1 MAKNPER
8 LMVLDTPTLYFRA
21 FFGVPDTIRSPD
33 GMPVN
38 AVRGTLDFV
47 SHLITTYKPDR
58 MVACFDADWRPAFRV
73 EAIPSYKAH
82 RVLEEAPAGAV
93 DDAGIAVVDI
103 EEVPDTL
110 SPQVPV
116 IEAALDALGIA
127 RAEAPGYEADDV
139 LATLAER
146 WVAAGRGP
154 VDVVTMDRDL
164 YQLVDDARGIRV
176 LNIGKGVT
184 KLEVVTDEV
193 LREKYGIRGGEYAD
207 FAALRGDPSD
217 GLPGV
222 TGIGEK
228 TAAALISQ
236 YGDLAGVRAAATDP
250 ASALKP
256 AQRKRIGEA
265 AAYLDAAPTVVRVVR
280 DAPVVEHIDVLPREP
295 KDPIMA
301 AMLAEKFGLK
311 AVMARVTRVMGE
323 R

>member
-33 GMPVN
+33 GMVVN
-38 AVRGTLDFV
+38 AVRGTLESV
-47 SHLITTYKPDR
+47 SYLIATYKPDR
-58 MVACFDADWRPAFRV
+58 LVACFDADWRPAFRV

-82 RVLEEAPAGAV
+82 RVLEEAPAG
-93 DDAGIAVVDI
+93 DAGVDV
-103 EEVPDTL
+103 EEVPDLL

-127 RAEAPGYEADDV
+127 RAEAPGFEADDV

-146 WVAAGRGP
+146 WNGRGP

-164 YQLVDDARGIRV
+164 YQLVDDTREIRV

-184 KLEVVTDEV
+184 KLEPVTDAV
-193 LREKYGIRGGEYAD
+193 LREKYGISGGEYAD

-222 TGIGEK
+222 QGIGEK

-236 YGDLAGVRAAATDP
+236 YRDLAGVRAAATDP
-250 ASALKP
+250 ASTLKP
-256 AQRKRIGEA
+256 AQRKRIAEA

-280 DAPVVEHIDVLPREP
+280 DAPVVEHDDVLPREP
-295 KDPIMA
+295 KDPVMA
-301 AMLAEKFGLK
+301 TMLAEKFGVK
-311 AVMARVTRVMGE
+311 TAMARLTRMMAE

>member
-33 GMPVN
+33 GVPVN
-38 AVRGTLDFV
+38 AVRGTLESI
-47 SHLITTYKPDR
+47 SHLISVYKPDR

-73 EAIPSYKAH
+73 EAIASYKAH
-82 RVLEEAPAGAV
+82 RVLVEAAV
-93 DDAGIAVVDI
+93 SDSGIDI
-103 EEVPDTL
+103 EEVPDLLT
-110 SPQVPV
+110 PQVPV

-127 RAEAPGYEADDV
+127 RADAPGFEADDV

-146 WVAAGRGP
+146 WSGGGRGP

-164 YQLVDDARGIRV
+164 YQLVDDAREIRV

-184 KLEVVTDEV
+184 KLEVVTESV
-193 LREKYGIRGGEYAD
+193 LREKYGITGTEYAD

-222 TGIGEK
+222 PGIGEK

-256 AQRKRIGEA
+256 AQRKRIAEA
-265 AAYLDAAPTVVRVVR
+265 AAYLEAAPTVVRVVR
-280 DAPVVEHIDVLPREP
+280 DAPVAEHDDRLPREA
-295 KDPIMA
+295 KDPVMA
-301 AMLAEKFGLK
+301 TMLAEKFGVK
-311 AVMARVTRVMGE
+311 AAMARVMRVLGE

>member
-33 GMPVN
+33 GMVVN
-38 AVRGTLDFV
+38 AVRGTVESV
-47 SHLITTYKPDR
+47 SYLINTYKPDR
-58 MVACFDADWRPAFRV
+58 LVACFDADWRPAFRV

-82 RVLEEAPAGAV
+82 RVLEEAPAGGAGV
-93 DDAGIAVVDI
+93 DV
-103 EEVPDTL
+103 EEVPDLL

-127 RAEAPGYEADDV
+127 RAEAPGFEADDV

-146 WVAAGRGP
+146 WDGRGP

-164 YQLVDDARGIRV
+164 YQLVDDTREIRV

-184 KLEVVTDEV
+184 KLEVVTDQI
-193 LREKYGIRGGEYAD
+193 LREKYGITGGEYAD

-222 TGIGEK
+222 SGIGEK

-236 YGDLAGVRAAATDP
+236 YKDLAGVRAAAEDP
-250 ASALKP
+250 ASTLKP
-256 AQRKRIGEA
+256 AQRKRIAEA
-265 AAYLDAAPTVVRVVR
+265 AGYLDAAPTVVRVVR
-280 DAPVVEHIDVLPREP
+280 DAPVVEHDDRLPREP

-301 AMLAEKFGLK
+301 AMLAEKFGVK
-311 AVMARVTRVMGE
+311 TAVARLTRVMAE

>member
-1 MAKNPER
+1 MAKTEER

-47 SHLITTYKPDR
+47 SHLIGTYKPDR
-58 MVACFDADWRPAFRV
+58 LVACFDADWRPAFRV

-82 RVLEEAPAGAV
+82 RVLEEAPAGASGADGV
-93 DDAGIAVVDI
+93 DV

-127 RAEAPGYEADDV
+127 RAEAPGFEADDV

-146 WVAAGRGP
+146 WSGHGP

-164 YQLVDDARGIRV
+164 YQLVDDTRQIRV

-184 KLEVVTDEV
+184 KLEVVTDDV
-193 LREKYGIRGGEYAD
+193 LREKYGISGGEYAD

-236 YGDLAGVRAAATDP
+236 YRDLPGVRAAATDP
-250 ASALKP
+250 ASTLKP
-256 AQRKRIGEA
+256 AQRKRIAEA
-265 AAYLDAAPTVVRVVR
+265 AGYLDAAPTVVRVVR
-280 DAPVVEHIDVLPREP
+280 DAPVVEHDDVLPREA

-311 AVMARVTRVMGE
+311 TAMARVIRVMGE

>member
-1 MAKNPER
+1 MAKTPER

-21 FFGVPDTIRSPD
+21 FFGVPDSIRSPD

-47 SHLITTYKPDR
+47 SHLIGTYKPDR
-58 MVACFDADWRPAFRV
+58 LVACFDADWRPAFRV
-73 EAIPSYKAH
+73 EAIASYKAH
-82 RVLEEAPAGAV
+82 RVVEAAPAGV
-93 DDAGIAVVDI
+93 DV
-103 EEVPDTL
+103 EEVPDLLT
-110 SPQVPV
+110 PQVPV
-116 IEAALDALGIA
+116 IEAVLDALGIA
-127 RAEAPGYEADDV
+127 RTEAPGFEADDV

-146 WVAAGRGP
+146 WSGGGRGP

-164 YQLVDDARGIRV
+164 YQLVYDARGIRV

-193 LREKYGIRGGEYAD
+193 LREKYGITGGEYAD

-222 TGIGEK
+222 QGIGEK

-236 YGDLAGVRAAATDP
+236 YGDLAGVRAAAADP
-250 ASALKP
+250 LTALKP
-256 AQRKRIGEA
+256 AQRTRIAEA
-265 AAYLDAAPTVVRVVR
+265 AGYLDAAPTVVRVVR
-280 DAPVVEHIDVLPREP
+280 DAPVGEHDDRVPREAA
-295 KDPIMA
+295 DPVLA
-301 AMLAEKFGLK
+301 AALAEKFGVKTAMARLMR
-311 AVMARVTRVMGE
+311 VMAE

>member
-33 GMPVN
+33 GMVVN
-38 AVRGTLDFV
+38 AVRGTLESV
-47 SHLITTYKPDR
+47 SHLIATYKPDR
-58 MVACFDADWRPAFRV
+58 LVACFDADWRPAFRV

-82 RVLEEAPAGAV
+82 RVLEEAPADGAGV
-93 DDAGIAVVDI
+93 DV
-103 EEVPDTL
+103 EVPDLL

-127 RAEAPGYEADDV
+127 RAEAPGFEADDV

-146 WVAAGRGP
+146 WSVPERGP

-164 YQLVDDARGIRV
+164 YQLVDDTRHIRV

-193 LREKYGIRGGEYAD
+193 LREKYGISGGEYAD

-222 TGIGEK
+222 QGIGEK

-236 YGDLAGVRAAATDP
+236 YKDLAGVRAAAEDP
-250 ASALKP
+250 ASTLKP
-256 AQRKRIGEA
+256 AQRKRIAEA
-265 AAYLDAAPTVVRVVR
+265 AEYLDAAPTVVRVVR
-280 DAPVVEHIDVLPREP
+280 DAPVVEHDDVLPREP
-295 KDPIMA
+295 KDPVMA
-301 AMLAEKFGLK
+301 TMLAEKFGVK
-311 AVMARVTRVMGE
+311 TAMARLTRVMAE

>member
-1 MAKNPER
+1 
-8 LMVLDTPTLYFRA
+8 MVLDTPTLYFRA

-33 GMPVN
+33 GMVVN
-38 AVRGTLDFV
+38 AVRGTLESV
-47 SHLITTYKPDR
+47 SYLIATYKPDR
-58 MVACFDADWRPAFRV
+58 LVACFDADWRPAFRV

-82 RVLEEAPAGAV
+82 RVLEEAPAGAAGV
-93 DDAGIAVVDI
+93 DV
-103 EEVPDTL
+103 EEVPDLL

-127 RAEAPGYEADDV
+127 RAEAPGFEADDV

-146 WVAAGRGP
+146 WDGRGP

-164 YQLVDDARGIRV
+164 YQLVDDAREIRV

-184 KLEVVTDEV
+184 KLEPVTDAV
-193 LREKYGIRGGEYAD
+193 LREKYGISGGEYAD

-222 TGIGEK
+222 QGIGEK

-236 YGDLAGVRAAATDP
+236 YRDLAGVRAAATDP
-250 ASALKP
+250 TSTLKP
-256 AQRKRIGEA
+256 AQRKRIAEA

-280 DAPVVEHIDVLPREP
+280 DAPVVEHDDVLPREP
-295 KDPIMA
+295 KDPVTA
-301 AMLAEKFGLK
+301 TMLAEKFGVK
-311 AVMARVTRVMGE
+311 AAMARVTRVMAE

>member
-1 MAKNPER
+1 MAKTEER

-21 FFGVPDTIRSPD
+21 FFGVPDAIKSPD

-38 AVRGTLDFV
+38 AVRGTLDFF
-47 SHLITTYKPDR
+47 SHLINTYRPDR
-58 MVACFDADWRPAFRV
+58 VAACFDADWRPAFRV

-82 RVLEEAPAGAV
+82 RVLVEAPTEV
-93 DDAGIAVVDI
+93 DVDV

-110 SPQVPV
+110 SPQIPV
-116 IEAALDALGIA
+116 IEAVLDAAGIA
-127 RAEAPGYEADDV
+127 RVEAPGFEADDV

-146 WVAAGRGP
+146 WVAAASGP

-164 YQLVDDARGIRV
+164 YQLVDDARRVRV

-184 KLEVVTDEV
+184 KLEVVTDAV
-193 LREKYGIRGGEYAD
+193 LREKYGIEGRDYAD

-222 TGIGEK
+222 SGIGEK
-228 TAAALISQ
+228 TAAALISE
-236 YGDLAGVRAAATDP
+236 YGDVAGVRAAALDP
-250 ASALKP
+250 VSNLKP
-256 AQRKRIGEA
+256 AQRKRIVEA

-280 DAPVVEHIDVLPREP
+280 DAPVVDHDDRLPREP
-295 KDPIMA
+295 KDPVQLA
-301 AMLAEKFGLK
+301 TLAEKFGLK
-311 AVMARVTRVMGE
+311 TATARLVKALAE

>member
-33 GMPVN
+33 GMVVN
-38 AVRGTLDFV
+38 AVRGTLESV
-47 SHLITTYKPDR
+47 SYLIATYKPDR
-58 MVACFDADWRPAFRV
+58 LVACFDADWRPAFRV

-82 RVLEEAPAGAV
+82 RVLEEAPAGEAGV
-93 DDAGIAVVDI
+93 DV
-103 EEVPDTL
+103 EEVPDLL

-127 RAEAPGYEADDV
+127 RAEAPGFEADDV

-146 WVAAGRGP
+146 WDGRGP

-164 YQLVDDARGIRV
+164 YQLVDDTREIRV

-184 KLEVVTDEV
+184 KLEPVTDAV
-193 LREKYGIRGGEYAD
+193 LREKYGISGGEYAD

-222 TGIGEK
+222 QGIGEK

-236 YGDLAGVRAAATDP
+236 YRDLAGVRAAATDP
-250 ASALKP
+250 ASTLKP
-256 AQRKRIGEA
+256 AQRKRIAEA
-265 AAYLDAAPTVVRVVR
+265 VAYLDAAPTVVRVVR
-280 DAPVVEHIDVLPREP
+280 DAPVVEHDDVLPREP
-295 KDPIMA
+295 KDPVMA
-301 AMLAEKFGLK
+301 TMLAEKFGVK
-311 AVMARVTRVMGE
+311 AAMARVTRVMAE

>member
-1 MAKNPER
+1 MAKNQER

-21 FFGVPDTIRSPD
+21 FFGVPDSIKSPD

-47 SHLITTYKPDR
+47 SHLISTYKPDR
-58 MVACFDADWRPAFRV
+58 MTACFDADWRPAFRV

-82 RVLEEAPAGAV
+82 RVLEEAPAADG
-93 DDAGIAVVDI
+93 VDI

-110 SPQVPV
+110 TPQIPV

-127 RAEAPGYEADDV
+127 RAEAPGFEADDV

-146 WVAAGRGP
+146 WGGP

-164 YQLVDDARGIRV
+164 YQMVDDARGIRV
-176 LNIGKGVT
+176 LNIGKGVA
-184 KLEVVTDEV
+184 KLEVVTDAV
-193 LREKYGIRGGEYAD
+193 LQEKYGISGGEYAD

-222 TGIGEK
+222 QGIGEK

-236 YGDLAGVRAAATDP
+236 YGDLAGVRAAAADP
-250 ASALKP
+250 GSALKP
-256 AQRKRIGEA
+256 AQRKRIAEA
-265 AAYLDAAPTVVRVVR
+265 AGYLDAAPTVVRVVR
-280 DAPVVEHIDVLPREP
+280 DAPVVEHDDRLPREP

-301 AMLAEKFGLK
+301 AMLAEKFGLTT
-311 AVMARVTRVMGE
+311 AMARLTRAMAE

>member
-1 MAKNPER
+1 MANNQER

-38 AVRGTLDFV
+38 AIRGTLDFV
-47 SHLITTYKPDR
+47 SHLISTYKPDR
-58 MVACFDADWRPAFRV
+58 VVACFDADWRPAFRV

-82 RVLEEAPAGAV
+82 RVLEEVPAAEGV
-93 DDAGIAVVDI
+93 DV

-110 SPQVPV
+110 TPQIPV

-127 RAEAPGYEADDV
+127 RAEAPGFEADDV

-146 WVAAGRGP
+146 WDGP

-164 YQLVDDARGIRV
+164 YQMVDDSRGIRV
-176 LNIGKGVT
+176 LNIGKGVA
-184 KLEVVTDEV
+184 KLEVVTDAV
-193 LREKYGIRGGEYAD
+193 LREKYGITGGEYAD

-222 TGIGEK
+222 AGIGEK

-236 YGDLAGVRAAATDP
+236 YGDLAGVRAAAADP
-250 ASALKP
+250 SSALKP

-265 AAYLDAAPTVVRVVR
+265 AGYLDAAPTVVRVVR
-280 DAPVVEHIDVLPREP
+280 DAPVVEHDDRLPREP

-311 AVMARVTRVMGE
+311 AVMSRLTRAMAE

>member
-1 MAKNPER
+1 MAKTPER

-21 FFGVPDTIRSPD
+21 FFGIPDSIRSPD

-38 AVRGTLDFV
+38 AVRGTLDSV
-47 SHLITTYKPDR
+47 SHLIATYQPDR
-58 MVACFDADWRPAFRV
+58 LVACFDADWRPAFRV
-73 EAIPSYKAH
+73 AAIASYKAH
-82 RVLEEAPAGAV
+82 RVLEEAPAGGPGV
-93 DDAGIAVVDI
+93 DV
-103 EEVPDTL
+103 EEVPDLLT
-110 SPQVPV
+110 PQVPV

-127 RAEAPGYEADDV
+127 RAEAPGFEADDV

-146 WVAAGRGP
+146 WSGGGRGP

-193 LREKYGIRGGEYAD
+193 LREKYGITGADYAD

-222 TGIGEK
+222 PGIGEK

-236 YGDLAGVRAAATDP
+236 YGDLAGVRAAAEDP
-250 ASALKP
+250 LSALKP
-256 AQRKRIGEA
+256 AQRKRIAEA
-265 AAYLDAAPTVVRVVR
+265 AVYLDAAPTVVRVVR
-280 DAPVVEHIDVLPREP
+280 DAPVRDHDDQVPREAA
-295 KDPIMA
+295 DPVMA
-301 AMLAEKFGLK
+301 AALAEKFGVKTAVARLMR
-311 AVMARVTRVMGE
+311 VMAE

>member
-1 MAKNPER
+1 
-8 LMVLDTPTLYFRA
+8 MVLDTPTLYFRA

-47 SHLITTYKPDR
+47 SHLIGTYKPDR
-58 MVACFDADWRPAFRV
+58 LVACFDADWRPAFRV

-82 RVLEEAPAGAV
+82 RVLAEAPAGASGADGV
-93 DDAGIAVVDI
+93 DV

-127 RAEAPGYEADDV
+127 RAEAPGFEADDV

-146 WVAAGRGP
+146 WSGHGP

-164 YQLVDDARGIRV
+164 YQMVDDARQIRV

-184 KLEVVTDEV
+184 KLEVVTDAV
-193 LREKYGIRGGEYAD
+193 LREKYGISGNEYAD

-236 YGDLAGVRAAATDP
+236 YRDLPGVRAAATDP
-250 ASALKP
+250 TSTLKP
-256 AQRKRIGEA
+256 AQRKRIAEA
-265 AAYLDAAPTVVRVVR
+265 AGYLDAAPTVVRVVR
-280 DAPVVEHIDVLPREP
+280 DAPVVEHDDMLPREA

-311 AVMARVTRVMGE
+311 TAMARVIRVMGE

>member
-1 MAKNPER
+1 MAKNQER

-47 SHLITTYKPDR
+47 SHLISTYRPDR

-73 EAIPSYKAH
+73 AAIASYKAH
-82 RVLEEAPAGAV
+82 RVLEPAPAGGAGV
-93 DDAGIAVVDI
+93 DV

-110 SPQVPV
+110 TPQIPV
-116 IEAALDALGIA
+116 IEAVLDVLGIA
-127 RAEAPGYEADDV
+127 RAEAPGFEADDV

-146 WVAAGRGP
+146 WDGP

-193 LREKYGIRGGEYAD
+193 LREKYGISGREYAD

-222 TGIGEK
+222 PGIGEK
-228 TAAALISQ
+228 TAAALIAQ
-236 YGDLAGVRAAATDP
+236 YGDLAGVRAAAADP
-250 ASALKP
+250 LSALKP
-256 AQRKRIGEA
+256 AQRKRIAEA
-265 AAYLDAAPTVVRVVR
+265 AGYLDAAPTVVRVVR
-280 DAPVVEHIDVLPREP
+280 DAPVAEHDDRVPREA
-295 KDPIMA
+295 KDPVMA
-301 AMLAEKFGLK
+301 EMLAEKFGVK
-311 AVMARVTRVMGE
+311 AAVARLVRALAE

>member
-1 MAKNPER
+1 MADTDER

-38 AVRGTLDFV
+38 AVRGTLDSV
-47 SHLITTYKPDR
+47 SLLIAAYKPDR
-58 MVACFDADWRPAFRV
+58 VVACFDADWRPAFRV
-73 EAIPSYKAH
+73 EAIASYKAH
-82 RVLEEAPAGAV
+82 RVLEEAPTAAGV
-93 DDAGIAVVDI
+93 DV
-103 EEVPDTL
+103 EEVPDLLT
-110 SPQVPV
+110 PQVPV
-116 IEAALDALGIA
+116 IEAALDAVGIA
-127 RAEAPGYEADDV
+127 RAEAPGYEADDA

-146 WVAAGRGP
+146 WSESGRGP

-164 YQLVDDARGIRV
+164 YQLVDDARRIRV
-176 LNIGKGVT
+176 LNIGKGVA
-184 KLEVVTDEV
+184 KLEVVTDAV
-193 LREKYGIRGGEYAD
+193 LREKYGIGGAEYAD

-222 TGIGEK
+222 AGIGEK

-236 YGDLAGVRAAATDP
+236 YGDLAGVRAAAADP

-256 AQRKRIGEA
+256 AQRKRIAEA
-265 AAYLDAAPTVVRVVR
+265 AAYLDVAPTVVRVVR
-280 DAPVVEHIDVLPREP
+280 DAPVAEHDDRLPREP
-295 KDPIMA
+295 KDPVMA

-311 AVMARVTRVMGE
+311 AAMARLTRALAE

>member
-1 MAKNPER
+1 MAKTPER

-21 FFGVPDTIRSPD
+21 FFGVPDSIRSPD

-47 SHLITTYKPDR
+47 SHLIGAYKPDR
-58 MVACFDADWRPAFRV
+58 LVACFDADWRPAFRV
-73 EAIPSYKAH
+73 EAIASYKAH
-82 RVLEEAPAGAV
+82 RVVQEAPAGV
-93 DDAGIAVVDI
+93 DV
-103 EEVPDTL
+103 EEVPDLLT
-110 SPQVPV
+110 PQVPV
-116 IEAALDALGIA
+116 IEAVLDALGIA
-127 RAEAPGYEADDV
+127 RAEAPGFEADDV

-146 WVAAGRGP
+146 WSGGGHGP

-164 YQLVDDARGIRV
+164 YQLVDDAREIRV

-193 LREKYGIRGGEYAD
+193 LREKYGITGGEYAD

-222 TGIGEK
+222 QGIGEK

-236 YGDLAGVRAAATDP
+236 YGDLAGVRAAAEDP
-250 ASALKP
+250 LTALKP
-256 AQRKRIGEA
+256 AQRKRIAEA
-265 AAYLDAAPTVVRVVR
+265 AGYLDAAPTVVRVVR
-280 DAPVVEHIDVLPREP
+280 DAPVGEHDDQVPREAA
-295 KDPIMA
+295 DPVLA
-301 AMLAEKFGLK
+301 AALAEKFGVKTAMARLMR
-311 AVMARVTRVMGE
+311 VMAE

>member
-33 GMPVN
+33 GMVVN
-38 AVRGTLDFV
+38 AVRGTLESV
-47 SHLITTYKPDR
+47 SYLIATYKPDR
-58 MVACFDADWRPAFRV
+58 LVACFDADWRPAFRV

-82 RVLEEAPAGAV
+82 RVLEEAPAGEPGV
-93 DDAGIAVVDI
+93 DV
-103 EEVPDTL
+103 EEVPDLL

-127 RAEAPGYEADDV
+127 RAEAPGFEADDV

-146 WVAAGRGP
+146 WDGRGP

-164 YQLVDDARGIRV
+164 YQLVDDAREIRV

-184 KLEVVTDEV
+184 KLEPVTDSV
-193 LREKYGIRGGEYAD
+193 LREKYGISGGEYAD

-222 TGIGEK
+222 PGIGEK

-236 YGDLAGVRAAATDP
+236 YRDLAGVRAAATDP
-250 ASALKP
+250 TSTLKP
-256 AQRKRIGEA
+256 AQRKRIAEA

-280 DAPVVEHIDVLPREP
+280 DAPVVEHDDVLPREP
-295 KDPIMA
+295 RDPVMA
-301 AMLAEKFGLK
+301 TMLAEKFGVK
-311 AVMARVTRVMGE
+311 TTMARLTRMMAE

>member
-1 MAKNPER
+1 MAPLAENAER

-38 AVRGTLDFV
+38 AVRGTLDFI
-47 SHLITTYKPDR
+47 SHLIGTYKPDR
-58 MVACFDADWRPAFRV
+58 LVACFDADWRPAFRV

-82 RVLEEAPAGAV
+82 RVLQEAATPSGV
-93 DDAGIAVVDI
+93 DV
-103 EEVPDTL
+103 EEVPDLL

-116 IEAALDALGIA
+116 IVAALDALGIA
-127 RAEAPGYEADDV
+127 RAEAPGFEADDV
-139 LATLAER
+139 LATLAEL
-146 WVAAGRGP
+146 WSASGRGP

-184 KLEVVTDEV
+184 KLEVVTDAV
-193 LREKYGIRGGEYAD
+193 LREKYGISGGEYAD

-222 TGIGEK
+222 QGIGEK

-236 YGDLAGVRAAATDP
+236 YGDLAGVRAAAGDP
-250 ASALKP
+250 LSTLKP
-256 AQRKRIGEA
+256 AQRKRIAEA
-265 AAYLDAAPTVVRVVR
+265 AGYLDAAPTVVRVVR
-280 DAPVVEHIDVLPREP
+280 DAPVAEHDDRLPREV

-301 AMLAEKFGLK
+301 AVLAEKFGLK
-311 AVMARVTRVMGE
+311 AAVARVTRVMAE

>member
-1 MAKNPER
+1 MAQTQER

-21 FFGVPDTIRSPD
+21 FFGVPESIKSPD

-38 AVRGTLDFV
+38 AVRGTLDFI
-47 SHLITTYKPDR
+47 SNLLGAYRPDR
-58 MVACFDADWRPAFRV
+58 LVACFDADWRPAFRV

-82 RVLEEAPAGAV
+82 RVLEPASTAEDV
-93 DDAGIAVVDI
+93 DV

-116 IEAALDALGIA
+116 IEAVLDALGIA
-127 RAEAPGYEADDV
+127 RAEAPGFEADDV

-146 WVAAGRGP
+146 WSGP

-164 YQLVDDARGIRV
+164 YQMVDDARQIRV
-176 LNIGKGVT
+176 LNIGKGVA

-193 LREKYGIRGGEYAD
+193 LREKYGVSGGEYAD

-222 TGIGEK
+222 SGIGEK
-228 TAAALISQ
+228 SAAALISQ
-236 YGDLAGVRAAATDP
+236 YGDLAGVRAAAADP

-256 AQRKRIGEA
+256 AQRKRIVEA
-265 AAYLDAAPTVVRVVR
+265 AGYLDAAPTVVRVVR
-280 DAPVVEHIDVLPREP
+280 DTPVVEHDDRVPAAAQ
-295 KDPIMA
+295 DPVALA
-301 AMLAEKFGLK
+301 ALAEKFGLK
-311 AVMARVTRVMGE
+311 AAVNRLTKALADRQG
-323 R
+323 

>member
-1 MAKNPER
+1 
-8 LMVLDTPTLYFRA
+8 MVLDTPTLYFRA

-33 GMPVN
+33 GMVVN
-38 AVRGTLDFV
+38 AVRGTLESV
-47 SHLITTYKPDR
+47 SYLIATYKPDR
-58 MVACFDADWRPAFRV
+58 LVACFDADWRPAFRV

-82 RVLEEAPAGAV
+82 RVLEEAPAGEAGV
-93 DDAGIAVVDI
+93 DV
-103 EEVPDTL
+103 EEVPDLL

-127 RAEAPGYEADDV
+127 RAEAPGFEADDV

-146 WVAAGRGP
+146 WDGRGP

-164 YQLVDDARGIRV
+164 YQLVDDTREIRV

-184 KLEVVTDEV
+184 KLEPVTDAV
-193 LREKYGIRGGEYAD
+193 LREKYGISGGEYAD

-222 TGIGEK
+222 QGIGEK

-236 YGDLAGVRAAATDP
+236 YRDLAGVRAAATDP
-250 ASALKP
+250 ASTLKP
-256 AQRKRIGEA
+256 AQRKRIAEA
-265 AAYLDAAPTVVRVVR
+265 VAYLDAAPTVVRVVR
-280 DAPVVEHIDVLPREP
+280 DAPVVEHDDVLPREP
-295 KDPIMA
+295 KDPVMA
-301 AMLAEKFGLK
+301 TMLAEKFGVK
-311 AVMARVTRVMGE
+311 AAMARVTRVMAE

>member
-1 MAKNPER
+1 
-8 LMVLDTPTLYFRA
+8 MVLDTPTLYFRA

-47 SHLITTYKPDR
+47 SHLIGTYKPDR
-58 MVACFDADWRPAFRV
+58 LVACFDADWRPAFRV

-82 RVLEEAPAGAV
+82 RVLEEAPAGASGADGV
-93 DDAGIAVVDI
+93 DV

-127 RAEAPGYEADDV
+127 RAEAPGFEADDV

-146 WVAAGRGP
+146 WSGHGP

-164 YQLVDDARGIRV
+164 YQMVDDARQIRV

-184 KLEVVTDEV
+184 KLEVVTDDV
-193 LREKYGIRGGEYAD
+193 LREKYGISGGEYAD

-236 YGDLAGVRAAATDP
+236 YGDLPGVRAAATDP
-250 ASALKP
+250 ASTLKP
-256 AQRKRIGEA
+256 AQRKRIAEA
-265 AAYLDAAPTVVRVVR
+265 AGYLDAAPTVVRVVR
-280 DAPVVEHIDVLPREP
+280 DAPVVEHDDVLPREA

-311 AVMARVTRVMGE
+311 TAMARVIRVMGE

>member
-1 MAKNPER
+1 MAKTPER

-21 FFGVPDTIRSPD
+21 FFGVPDSIRSPD

-47 SHLITTYKPDR
+47 SHLIGAYQPDR
-58 MVACFDADWRPAFRV
+58 LVACFDADWRPAFRV
-73 EAIPSYKAH
+73 EAIASYKAH
-82 RVLEEAPAGAV
+82 RVLEEAPAGV
-93 DDAGIAVVDI
+93 DV
-103 EEVPDTL
+103 EEVPDLLT
-110 SPQVPV
+110 PQVPV

-127 RAEAPGYEADDV
+127 RAEAPGFEADDV

-146 WVAAGRGP
+146 WSGAGHGP

-164 YQLVDDARGIRV
+164 YQLVDDAREIRV

-193 LREKYGIRGGEYAD
+193 LREKYGITGDEYAD

-222 TGIGEK
+222 PGIGEK

-236 YGDLAGVRAAATDP
+236 YGDLAGVRAAAQDP
-250 ASALKP
+250 QSALKP
-256 AQRKRIGEA
+256 AQRNRIAEA
-265 AAYLDAAPTVVRVVR
+265 AEYLNAAPTVVRVVR
-280 DAPVVEHIDVLPREP
+280 DAPVGEHDDRLPREAA
-295 KDPIMA
+295 DPVLA
-301 AMLAEKFGLK
+301 TALAEKFGLK
-311 AVMARVTRVMGE
+311 TAVARLMRVMAE